1 MLGPDALVALDLSA
15 KHVRNQFRNDANGV
29 GPAPGA
35 VQRVRRDRR
44 ASGNPVRWLLRLTRN
59 RSGRRMRS

>member
-15 KHVRNQFRNDANGV
+15 NYMRNQFRNDANGV
-29 GPAPGA
+29 EPAPGA
-35 VQRVRRDRR
+35 ARRDRR
-44 ASGNPVRWLLRLTRN
+44 APGNAVRWLLGLTRN